1 MMSDRLPASG
11 YVTHQT
17 DDGLKAGVLSEGR
30 VVSALAAAAEAG
42 LEGAEDSR
50 NWRSVRSA
58 LGHGAVA
65 LARLREGAAEL
76 SGAGHGIPVE
86 DVRLGPPVPDPDKII
101 CVGLNYREHADE
113 VGMAATGTPVLF
125 AKFRNAL
132 VGAAAPIRLPSVS
145 SEIDYEGELAVVI
158 GRRCRGLSAGE
169 ALDAVAGYTILNDVS
184 ARDLQMATGQW
195 LPGKALDTFAPC
207 GPVLV
212 PASDIGDPQA
222 LQVTTT
228 LNDAVVQSASTAQ
241 MIFSVTDILVYVTSL
256 MTLEPGDI
264 IATGTPAGVGFQREP
279 PLFMKAGDQVEVT
292 IDGLGTLANP
302 VFAT

>member
-1 MMSDRLPASG
+1 MGDPFPASG
-11 YVTHQT
+11 YVTQQT
-17 DDGLKAGVLSEGR
+17 ENGPEAGLLWDGR
-30 VVSALAAAAEAG
+30 VVNALAAAAEAG
-42 LEGAEDSR
+42 LAGAEDSR
-50 NWRSVRSA
+50 SWRSVRLA
-58 LGHGAVA
+58 LGHGAAA
-65 LARLREGAAEL
+65 LATLWEGAATL
-76 SGAGHGIPVE
+76 CAAGHGTLVE

-113 VGMAATGTPVLF
+113 VGMVATSTPVLF

-158 GRRCRGLSAGE
+158 GRRCRDLTAGK

-184 ARDLQMATGQW
+184 ARDLQMASGQW

-212 PASDIGDPQA
+212 PAPDIGDPQA
-222 LQVTTT
+222 LRVTTT
-228 LNDAVVQSASTAQ
+228 LNDAIVQSASTAQ
-241 MIFSVTDILVYVTSL
+241 MIFSVADILVYITSL

-264 IATGTPAGVGFQREP
+264 VATGTPAGVGFQREP
-279 PLFMKAGDQVEVT
+279 PLFMKAGDCVQVAIE
-292 IDGLGTLANP
+292 GLGVLSNP
-302 VFAT
+302 VVAT